1 MMLKGRVA
9 VIYGAEGAV
18 TRALAARGLCL
29 TGRCLAPVEA
39 VAMDVAFA
47 KAVSGQT
54 GPLTAMNA
62 LARCGVAAGNV
73 LTSCREMSQSAQTLH
88 NPQCSRGDS

>member
-1 MMLKGRVA
+1 
-9 VIYGAEGAV
+9 
-18 TRALAARGLCL
+18 
-29 TGRCLAPVEA
+29 
-39 VAMDVAFA
+39 MDVASA
-47 KAVSGQT
+47 KAISGQT